1 MSPRGRTNW
10 YQMANKILERANDYE
25 FLSESNKVKILP
37 IDTTDYPTK
46 AKRPKNS
53 LLDTNKIE
61 KALNI
66 ELPYW
71 ESEFYETIDQIL
83 EE

>member
-1 MSPRGRTNW
+1 MYIFFIYFNLK
-10 YQMANKILERANDYE
+10 KITAGSIKTVIIIRL
-25 FLSESNKVKILP
+25 
-37 IDTTDYPTK
+37 K

>member
-1 MSPRGRTNW
+1 M
-10 YQMANKILERANDYE
+10 
-25 FLSESNKVKILP
+25 SESNKVKILP
-37 IDTTDYPTK
+37 IDTADYPTK